1 MQRSSGEELSKST
14 LIVHAFIAE
23 KLMNLKNLH
32 SITSNLV
39 ARGENLLRQIWFQ
52 PVERVIKAKVVVI
65 GSDGVEKHLEVNLR
79 ESDL

>member
-1 MQRSSGEELSKST
+1 
-14 LIVHAFIAE
+14 
-23 KLMNLKNLH
+23 MNLKNLH

-39 ARGENLLRQIWFQ
+39 AEVGNQLQRILYQRVGN
-52 PVERVIKAKVVVI
+52 VIKAKVVVI